1 MHLDELCQTN
11 THLPDG
17 TDWHVQNCGECWK
30 MDFSDCFNVFEC
42 TGTQKYLLLCLHFFR
57 VRKFIFT
64 TRSEFW
70 SNLYLLRWH
79 ESMDLGRGRCRCCIR
94 CLCSWYLYL
103 QMHLCTK
110 EERYLYYVENFWG
123 IFSGI
128 ITHITSSFLL
138 QSFHNPLDV
147 VSNATNIVP
156 QEPAPATIH
165 RFVTFP
171 LDETPAPSVSY
182 SSNQTP
188 LPMIIPT
195 APLESPRYVQP
206 YTFPTTVTEDDPP
219 SYSEAISTQNSPY
232 PGAREMCNH

>member
-1 MHLDELCQTN
+1 MSCARQIHICQMV
-11 THLPDG
+11 L
-17 TDWHVQNCGECWK
+17 
-30 MDFSDCFNVFEC
+30 
-42 TGTQKYLLLCLHFFR
+42 TGTSKIVENVGKWIFRIVLMYLNAQVLKNIFCYVYIF
-57 VRKFIFT
+57 VTIKFIFT

-70 SNLYLLRWH
+70 SNLYLFRWH

-219 SYSEAISTQNSPY
+219 SYSEAISTQNSPR